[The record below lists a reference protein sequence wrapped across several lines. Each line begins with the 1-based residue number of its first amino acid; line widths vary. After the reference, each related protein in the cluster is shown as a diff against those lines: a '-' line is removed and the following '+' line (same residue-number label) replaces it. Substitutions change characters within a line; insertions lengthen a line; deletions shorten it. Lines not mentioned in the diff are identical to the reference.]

1 MLYVDTEVKNV
12 KIKAEF
18 DPSPIRHLAI
28 QCPNCNNWFVGNDI
42 LYKQVM
48 YEYEIKGNS
57 FNCPICGT
65 YVLISDDSKIEE
77 DVDFPKFY
85 DNCKKKKTV
94 WE

>member
-1 MLYVDTEVKNV
+1 MYREADIKNV

-18 DPSPIRHLAI
+18 DLIPVRHLAI
-28 QCPNCNNWFVGNDI
+28 QCPNCKNWFVGNDI
-42 LYKQVM
+42 LYNEVM

-57 FNCPICGT
+57 FNCPTCGA
-65 YVLISDDSKIEE
+65 YIIISDDSEIEE